1 MSNSIC
7 SPCADSLAD
16 SFPSLSARPSYML
29 LLMLMLAMIAVSQEE
44 GFLGKDL
51 NRVIW
56 PSAVVVGCVGS
67 FEKAALWQCVSYF
80 SNAS

>member
-1 MSNSIC
+1 
-7 SPCADSLAD
+7 
-16 SFPSLSARPSYML
+16 ML

-80 SNAS
+80 SNASATSPSVGFGRSSPKP